1 MRGFE
6 GGPGGMR
13 GDAGGRGYPDSG
25 SGTSGAGPVREE
37 DINMLMNLSKMLSQ
51 KMEQKRQQVEH
62 GGYDRM

>member
-1 MRGFE
+1 
-6 GGPGGMR
+6 MR